1 MAPGETD
8 ATSLVGEEED
18 GSSSRPALAVLTD
31 PREGRDVRGLL
42 ANGAVARG
50 ARGATGGEGGDCG
63 ETIGGDALPLMLVL
77 PSEANAWV
85 NVDLFPMVCPLKLDR
100 EGLVG
105 VNGLLGLMGLWKGW
119 SRIEGF
125 NAVAV

>member
-18 GSSSRPALAVLTD
+18 GSSSRPTLAVLTD

-42 ANGAVARG
+42 ANAAVARG
-50 ARGATGGEGGDCG
+50 GTEGEGGGCG
-63 ETIGGDALPLMLVL
+63 ETIGGDAWPLMLVL

-125 NAVAV
+125 NVVAV